1 MTNIKLLE
9 SAINLAHAR
18 KDGVV
23 IENKIYTIHD
33 LVDILVKDLKRLEQ
47 LEKFYKLCVKKYVP
61 LDSLSPKFWQSKEEW
76 LELMSYDYYL
86 FLCDDVCEY
95 VVKDNQ
101 RLTLEEFKMIYELLK
116 EVLENDK

>member
-1 MTNIKLLE
+1 M
-9 SAINLAHAR
+9 
-18 KDGVV
+18 
-23 IENKIYTIHD
+23 
-33 LVDILVKDLKRLEQ
+33 
-47 LEKFYKLCVKKYVP
+47 EKFYKLCVKKYVP

-116 EVLENDK
+116 EVLGNE